1 MSTNTFSRGIMVFV
15 WEWVKVIGVAMVL
28 ALTVK
33 TSIVEA
39 YKVDS
44 GSMEDTLREGDFLFA
59 NKFLYGAQLPLI
71 SERLPAIRDPQ
82 PGDIVLFKF
91 PGDSST
97 IYIKRCLAVGGQTV
111 EIRNKTLYIDG
122 AIVADPELAK
132 FADQRLRSPI
142 GLRPRDNFG
151 PVTVP
156 DGQFFMMGDN
166 RDFSYDSRFWGFVPR
181 RFLVG
186 QAMIIHWSWAPD
198 PQAPEWSWTN
208 PLSLGSA
215 LLYNTAHFFERVQWP
230 RLGTILD

>member
-1 MSTNTFSRGIMVFV
+1 MSATADNRKIVDFV
-15 WEWVKVIGVAMVL
+15 WGWIKTIGVAFLL

-44 GSMEDTLREGDFLFA
+44 GSMEDTLIEGDFLFA
-59 NKFLYGAQLPLI
+59 NKFLYGAQLPLV
-71 SERLPAIRDPQ
+71 SGRLPAIRDPQ

-97 IYIKRCLAVGGQTV
+97 VYIKRCLAVGGQTV
-111 EIRNKTLYIDG
+111 EIKNKALYVDG
-122 AIVADPELAK
+122 VIVAGPELVK
-132 FADQRLRSPI
+132 FADRQSHSPL

-198 PQAPEWSWTN
+198 LQAPEWSWTD

-215 LLYNTAHFFERVQWP
+215 LLYNTAHFFDRVQWP